1 MNTPSDIRIWIYF
14 RAWLLLQ
21 SHALFDT
28 AISQAQYLSEQNYDL
43 VFASWARIFFL
54 QTTDVI
60 NALYHFSLSRN
71 AELITLGWE
80 LLFCKLFRESPFREW
95 IQLIG
100 WWPIIDQ
107 CKVSLFL
114 LIISPIVKTLC
125 LSIPRMQAICQHLI
139 QDNLCFFVWMQSEQ
153 EGWNVASLHLS

>member
-1 MNTPSDIRIWIYF
+1 MDTFQGLTFVAKPRFVNYSNISSAIF
-14 RAWLLLQ
+14 VRAELWSCLCK
-21 SHALFDT
+21 
-28 AISQAQYLSEQNYDL
+28 LSSY
-43 VFASWARIFFL
+43 IFFAM
-54 QTTDVI
+54 TDVI
-60 NALYHFSLSRN
+60 NAWYNFSLSRN
-71 AELITLGWE
+71 TELIILGWE